1 MVIRRESWSLS
12 VGFDWCKLYS
22 RHSVFVTPPATC
34 TVTLRHVGVWRY
46 KIAFTYRHVFKE
58 QVAPLIL
65 HIEEEPEDECDV
77 HDADEEDHDHPRV
90 DGEPVPPACLGAL
103 LSQSHHGQ
111 ISGNYILRKD
121 NSRKLLE
128 HKKNTCWK
136 TYKILLHCL
145 CYPVR
150 CWESTKDQILVPI
163 SRYTLTSSYL
173 HG

>member
-1 MVIRRESWSLS
+1 MQSDSS
-12 VGFDWCKLYS
+12 SC
-22 RHSVFVTPPATC
+22 
-34 TVTLRHVGVWRY
+34 WRY

-128 HKKNTCWK
+128 HKKKHRLENLQNPIT
-136 TYKILLHCL
+136 LLVL
-145 CYPVR
+145 LSQMLRVY
-150 CWESTKDQILVPI
+150 
-163 SRYTLTSSYL
+163 
-173 HG
+173 

>member
-1 MVIRRESWSLS
+1 MQWFRYNHKFPVEFQEHFHTMTRRAGVRGSQ
-12 VGFDWCKLYS
+12 LYLTLQTH
-22 RHSVFVTPPATC
+22 RHI
-34 TVTLRHVGVWRY
+34 L
-46 KIAFTYRHVFKE
+46 KQK
-58 QVAPLIL
+58 VAPLVL
-65 HIEEEPEDECDV
+65 HVKEEPEHECDV

-111 ISGNYILRKD
+111 TSGNYILRKD

-150 CWESTKDQILVPI
+150 C
-163 SRYTLTSSYL
+163 
-173 HG
+173 

>member
-1 MVIRRESWSLS
+1 MQSDSS
-12 VGFDWCKLYS
+12 SC
-22 RHSVFVTPPATC
+22 
-34 TVTLRHVGVWRY
+34 WRY

-65 HIEEEPEDECDV
+65 HIEEEPEDESDV

-128 HKKNTCWK
+128 HKKTQVRKLTKSYYIACVTQSDVESLLRIKSWFQYPDILSLLP
-136 TYKILLHCL
+136 TYTAK
-145 CYPVR
+145 PP
-150 CWESTKDQILVPI
+150 S
-163 SRYTLTSSYL
+163 
-173 HG
+173 G